1 MKQISSETQRFIQAH
16 RNDDVRELALHAQ
29 NFRDVDIA
37 FALSQIAGRQMAM
50 KKLPEWAQ
58 VEGLVYPKHLSMEQ
72 CSSEVTAR
80 YKASLVE
87 GDTLVDLTAGFGVDC
102 AYMARNFRKADY
114 VERQSYLCEQAVH
127 NFSLLGL
134 NHIQVHCEDAVE
146 YLKRMSPVDC
156 LYLDPA
162 RRDNY
167 GRKTVEITDCEPNV
181 LDLEHLLVE
190 KAKKVVIKLSPM
202 LDIFSALR
210 ALEYIREVHVVA
222 VDNECKELLIT
233 LMKTSD
239 NAFCT
244 LSEPMVC
251 CEQVV
256 NNFLTEP
263 FRFTYSSE
271 KGARC
276 TWAET
281 VGQFL
286 YEPGVA
292 LLKAGPYRLL
302 SERYGVRKLHPNSHL
317 YTSDTYV
324 DFPGRRFRVEGFT
337 GFGKNELKSFLQG
350 VCKANLTVRNFP
362 ATVVELRK
370 KLKLK
375 EGGDTYLFATTMGAG
390 EKVLIKCVKTA

>member
-29 NFRDVDIA
+29 KFRDVDIA

-127 NFSLLGL
+127 NFSLLGR
-134 NHIQVHCEDAVE
+134 NHIQVHCGDAVE

-222 VDNECKELLIT
+222 VDNECK
-233 LMKTSD
+233 S
-239 NAFCT
+239 C
-244 LSEPMVC
+244 
-251 CEQVV
+251 
-256 NNFLTEP
+256 
-263 FRFTYSSE
+263 
-271 KGARC
+271 
-276 TWAET
+276 
-281 VGQFL
+281 
-286 YEPGVA
+286 
-292 LLKAGPYRLL
+292 
-302 SERYGVRKLHPNSHL
+302 
-317 YTSDTYV
+317 
-324 DFPGRRFRVEGFT
+324 
-337 GFGKNELKSFLQG
+337 
-350 VCKANLTVRNFP
+350 
-362 ATVVELRK
+362 
-370 KLKLK
+370 
-375 EGGDTYLFATTMGAG
+375 
-390 EKVLIKCVKTA
+390 